1 MALPALAAA
10 GLKYGPAAIGVLKG
24 LFGGKSAAQKR
35 LERMAKLGY
44 DPEELQRNLAL
55 LNERIAG
62 EKTGALSRLR
72 AGNIDPSSGL
82 AQEVL
87 GSINRSRGLRSA
99 EAKAAASASG
109 QRATELLGAR
119 EDDSTGDLLGSLL
132 ASLSQDFEQGGL
144 FNKGG
149 AKKSNIPAVRTDVGL
164 PKIRTNPLIEANP
177 LWNATLKK
185 KRVISDYGVGLPQL
199 RTTPSVSLPRYLR

>member
-1 MALPALAAA
+1 MALPALALA

-44 DPEELQRNLAL
+44 DPEELQRNIGL
-55 LNERIAG
+55 LNQRIAG
-62 EKTGALSRLR
+62 EKTNALSRLR

-87 GSINRSRGLRSA
+87 GSITRSQGMRSG
-99 EAKAAASASG
+99 EARAAASASG
-109 QRATELLGAR
+109 QRATELLGMR

-132 ASLSQDFEQGGL
+132 ASLSQDFEKGGL
-144 FNKGG
+144 FNRGKQQGTTVPF
-149 AKKSNIPAVRTDVGL
+149 IPKVRTDVGL
-164 PKIRTNPLIEANP
+164 PKIRT
-177 LWNATLKK
+177 T
-185 KRVISDYGVGLPQL
+185 S
-199 RTTPSVSLPRYLR
+199 SVSLPRYLR